1 MELWALCPTGPHAQ
15 HGDFALLVI
24 ARLDMAPRW
33 ALRPVGQLVR
43 LARLKMRIFH
53 STGADCQENCCG
65 TDVGFGLQKEKI
77 IKVGP
82 IKRNEL
88 MFMNIRDL
96 V

>member
-1 MELWALCPTGPHAQ
+1 MDNGRSLPGLRCGFSTPPVRT
-15 HGDFALLVI
+15 
-24 ARLDMAPRW
+24 AR
-33 ALRPVGQLVR
+33 
-43 LARLKMRIFH
+43 KI
-53 STGADCQENCCG
+53 G

-88 MFMNIRDL
+88 MFMNARDL

>member
-1 MELWALCPTGPHAQ
+1 M
-15 HGDFALLVI
+15 
-24 ARLDMAPRW
+24 
-33 ALRPVGQLVR
+33 R

-88 MFMNIRDL
+88 VFMNARDL

>member
-1 MELWALCPTGPHAQ
+1 MTHSGGCEYKY
-15 HGDFALLVI
+15 
-24 ARLDMAPRW
+24 
-33 ALRPVGQLVR
+33 GQLVR

-88 MFMNIRDL
+88 MFMNARDL

>member
-1 MELWALCPTGPHAQ
+1 
-15 HGDFALLVI
+15 
-24 ARLDMAPRW
+24 
-33 ALRPVGQLVR
+33 
-43 LARLKMRIFH
+43 MRIFH

-88 MFMNIRDL
+88 NEHVYERKGFGLIGATNEDGGWQDCQKR
-96 V
+96 